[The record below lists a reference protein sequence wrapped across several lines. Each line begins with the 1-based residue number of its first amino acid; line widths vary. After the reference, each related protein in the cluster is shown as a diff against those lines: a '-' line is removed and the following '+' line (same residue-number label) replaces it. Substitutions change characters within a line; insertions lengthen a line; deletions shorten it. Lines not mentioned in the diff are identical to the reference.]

1 MATKSN
7 IIKKKPPSYING
19 LKAIT
24 NWFFNN
30 RRKKEEIEY
39 IVNTYK
45 IDNNI
50 IKRFMLYTY
59 NSPHLTWY
67 INKYLNSLYHFN
79 RFDTVDLL
87 HSLAYILDVNRINK
101 KIFLRNSCILRIQS

>member
-1 MATKSN
+1 
-7 IIKKKPPSYING
+7 
-19 LKAIT
+19 
-24 NWFFNN
+24 
-30 RRKKEEIEY
+30 
-39 IVNTYK
+39 
-45 IDNNI
+45 
-50 IKRFMLYTY
+50 MLYTY

-101 KIFLRNSCILRIQS
+101 RNIPEKLMYLKNTELADKNKQKIKEILYEFFDKIYDKNYNDSEMNYFMILLP